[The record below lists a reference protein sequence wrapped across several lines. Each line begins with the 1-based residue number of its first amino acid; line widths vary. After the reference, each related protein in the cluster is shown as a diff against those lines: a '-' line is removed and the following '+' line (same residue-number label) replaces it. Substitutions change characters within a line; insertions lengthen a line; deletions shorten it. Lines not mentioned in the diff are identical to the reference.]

1 MSRNDPVVYSYIS
14 YFVIVWGRS
23 SLIRVWAHAKNGRG
37 EAEMVQEGWGWRR
50 GGDIGHFQI
59 PTTMVVTGRMRLSQ
73 YDWHL
78 ASHLSQR
85 VPSFLEGKLELMP
98 VSHLPYSAIHLRIIQ
113 PIAVQGAQN
122 LEIESSARLKR
133 TTLCRRTRILPMGFT
148 ISTR

>member
-1 MSRNDPVVYSYIS
+1 
-14 YFVIVWGRS
+14 
-23 SLIRVWAHAKNGRG
+23 
-37 EAEMVQEGWGWRR
+37 
-50 GGDIGHFQI
+50 
-59 PTTMVVTGRMRLSQ
+59 MVVTGRMRLSQ

-133 TTLCRRTRILPMGFT
+133 TTPCRRTRILPMGFT